1 MRTKLLSRLS
11 LKLAVKYILL
21 AGALP
26 IANLAHS
33 APADDIKGLI
43 DQGKSIQAY
52 ELGKQSPGELGKPD
66 FDFHYGIA
74 AIDAGAAGEG
84 VLALERYLLNNPTSV
99 RAQLELGRGYFVLGD
114 NVRAREMFVEINKLS
129 PPPEVRVKVDQFLA
143 AIAEKEAAF
152 KTTISGYLEGSIGR
166 DTNVNGGIE
175 QDSITLPIFGVVTLT
190 ADGRKR
196 SGSFH
201 GLAAGVQVNAPLS
214 STFSLFAGLNADQ
227 RTHFSLTQFDQS
239 NLSGVFGMSVKR
251 AENRFRFSLSGN
263 VLAVD
268 RARYRDVTAGT
279 VEWSRSFESGS
290 GYALFAQGADLN
302 YKGDN
307 QVRDA
312 RLTVVGLN
320 GWKPLAGQWRPFLS
334 MGINGGREHNARSR
348 DDLARALFGARI
360 GLGLTLSERVNAAFS
375 ATLQR
380 SQYNAEDPL
389 FAMRRKDRYTAL
401 EAALGYAFTPTLSGR
416 LEVSGNQN
424 RSNIALFE
432 YSRNTVALKLRYD
445 FK

>member
-1 MRTKLLSRLS
+1 MRTKLPRQRY

-26 IANLAHS
+26 IANLAHG

-43 DQGKSIQAY
+43 DQGKSVQAY

-84 VLALERYLLNNPTSV
+84 VLALERYLLNNPTSI
-99 RAQLELGRGYFVLGD
+99 RAQLELGRGYFLLGD

-129 PPPEVRVKVDQFLA
+129 PPPEVREKVNRFLA
-143 AIAEKEAAF
+143 AIDEKEMAF
-152 KTTISGYLEGSIGR
+152 KTTVSGYLEGSIGR

-214 STFSLFAGLNADQ
+214 PTFSVFAGLNADQ

-239 NLSGVFGMSVKR
+239 TVSGVFGIAVKR

-268 RARYRDVTAGT
+268 RARYRDVAAGT
-279 VEWSRSFESGS
+279 AEWSRSLDARS
-290 GYALFAQGADLN
+290 GYTLFAQVADLN

-312 RLTVVGLN
+312 RLTAVGVSA
-320 GWKPLAGQWRPFLS
+320 WKPLPGEWQPFLS
-334 MGINGGREHNARSR
+334 LGINGGRERNDQNR
-348 DDLARALFGARI
+348 DDLARGFVGGRV
-360 GLGLTLSERVNAAFS
+360 GLGLTLAERVNAALS
-375 ATLQR
+375 ATWQR
-380 SQYNAEDPL
+380 STYNAEDAL
-389 FAMRRKDRYTAL
+389 FATRRKDRYTAI
-401 EAALGYAFTPTLSGR
+401 EAALGYAFTPSLSGR
-416 LEVSGNQN
+416 LELSGTHN